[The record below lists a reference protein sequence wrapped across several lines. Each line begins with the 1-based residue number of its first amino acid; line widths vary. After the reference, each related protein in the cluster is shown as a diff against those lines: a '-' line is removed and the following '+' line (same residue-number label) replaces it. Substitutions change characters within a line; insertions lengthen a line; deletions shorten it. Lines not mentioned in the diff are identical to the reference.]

1 MMEDVTTNLAPSV
14 SSDKDAVAAQISH
27 TAPLTRPPND
37 PVLYQL
43 VVDSL
48 SEYAVFAV
56 SPSGAIISWYAG
68 ADRLFGYTSAEILG
82 HSFDIIFTP
91 DDVKRGAPNDELRTA
106 LSGEKH
112 QHDRWHVRKDQTR
125 FWGSNTVRPIRD
137 AAGVLIG
144 FSKLVRDISATHD
157 ALEALS
163 DSEQQLRLLVES
175 LHDYAFFSIGV
186 DGTITNWNAGGEQ
199 VFGYTPTE
207 IIGRNF
213 AILFSPDDVNA
224 GVPQK
229 QSRKATINGFA
240 TVERWMV
247 RKDGSRFLASGK
259 LSQLKRGPSD
269 ELRGF
274 VKIAHDITDQH
285 AIAQALRHQ
294 AQYDELTD
302 LPNRRLF
309 YEHLQ
314 QEIALMK
321 RRPFHIF
328 GVLFIDIDAFKV
340 MNDTYGHIAA
350 DEMLS
355 TTARRLEQCVRTED
369 VVARIGGDEF
379 AILLKG
385 INGIAD
391 AHDASERIRIEM
403 LKAIWVDD
411 QELCASVSVGIAI
424 ATPKHLQ
431 PDDIMR
437 DADAA
442 MYIDKAE
449 GRARSVAF
457 PASTNHEAEINL
469 AMDVHRAIER
479 NQLRLVY
486 QPIVR
491 LSDSTIAGFEA
502 LVRWQHPRRGL
513 LQPVDFIPLAEQ
525 SDLIFLIDRWMIREA
540 AAQFVKWQAQGMD
553 LQLQLSINVSSKEF
567 ATSNLFGDLSQILE
581 SSGLGATSLRL
592 EITESSFMEQS
603 DQVMTLLAA
612 IRTLGV
618 RIDIDDFGTGY
629 ASLSALQHVSVDA
642 LKIDSSFVATMFSEN
657 GAKLIASVITLA
669 HDFGIVA
676 TAEGVETAEQLTQL
690 VVLGCDFGQG
700 FFIARPLDADAAG
713 RFKGVYKL
721 GSADQAFH
729 EKAGVCQAPGD
740 VAVQ

>member
-1 MMEDVTTNLAPSV
+1 
-14 SSDKDAVAAQISH
+14 
-27 TAPLTRPPND
+27 
-37 PVLYQL
+37 
-43 VVDSL
+43 
-48 SEYAVFAV
+48 
-56 SPSGAIISWYAG
+56 
-68 ADRLFGYTSAEILG
+68 
-82 HSFDIIFTP
+82 
-91 DDVKRGAPNDELRTA
+91 
-106 LSGEKH
+106 
-112 QHDRWHVRKDQTR
+112 
-125 FWGSNTVRPIRD
+125 
-137 AAGVLIG
+137 
-144 FSKLVRDISATHD
+144 
-157 ALEALS
+157 
-163 DSEQQLRLLVES
+163 
-175 LHDYAFFSIGV
+175 
-186 DGTITNWNAGGEQ
+186 
-199 VFGYTPTE
+199 
-207 IIGRNF
+207 
-213 AILFSPDDVNA
+213 
-224 GVPQK
+224 
-229 QSRKATINGFA
+229 
-240 TVERWMV
+240 
-247 RKDGSRFLASGK
+247 
-259 LSQLKRGPSD
+259 
-269 ELRGF
+269 
-274 VKIAHDITDQH
+274 
-285 AIAQALRHQ
+285 
-294 AQYDELTD
+294 
-302 LPNRRLF
+302 
-309 YEHLQ
+309 
-314 QEIALMK
+314 
-321 RRPFHIF
+321 
-328 GVLFIDIDAFKV
+328 
-340 MNDTYGHIAA
+340 
-350 DEMLS
+350 MLS